1 MDRLQAPAATDK
13 LTGEPLEELRVGGR
27 IGLGAEIAWG
37 RDQAG
42 AEILLPD
49 PVDDDAGREAA
60 RSGFGIGDPAGQ
72 GRAAPRADS
81 LLPRSLAPRFFR
93 RSGEDLEKPRRGDPL
108 ALADVAATQK
118 PGLGIG
124 VRIAAAIG
132 MMGDRREMVAGNQRR
147 DGLRLRP
154 RPLQG
159 ADESIG
165 GPPALVGAGLEPA
178 QLGRFS
184 GGSVR
189 PRHQVTDQPGIAPGP
204 IDRISFWRDRNRGE
218 PGDGGGSDSRPPD
231 RMVGAGAE
239 VEGHHQPA
247 AGGEPDRLGEI
258 EVGYVRLSDVGID
271 CPPTGRAVVDGVAD
285 VEARL

>member
-1 MDRLQAPAATDK
+1 M
-13 LTGEPLEELRVGGR
+13 GGG
-27 IGLGAEIAWG
+27 IGLGAEVAWG
-37 RDQAG
+37 RHQAG
-42 AEILLPD
+42 AKILLPD
-49 PVDDDAGREAA
+49 PVDDDAGREAS
-60 RSGFGIGDPAGQ
+60 RSRIGIGDPVGQ
-72 GRAAPRADS
+72 GRAAPRAGS

-108 ALADVAATQK
+108 ALADVAAAQK

-132 MMGDRREMVAGNQRR
+132 MMGDRREMVAGNERR

-154 RPLQG
+154 RPLQC
-159 ADESIG
+159 ADKSIG

-247 AGGEPDRLGEI
+247 TAGVPDRLGEI
-258 EVGYVRLSDVGID
+258 EEGHVRLSDVGID